1 MPASE
6 ASSFE
11 ELTLESNDGSKR
23 TVDLR
28 AGVVSVDYYE
38 DILSPTV
45 TAKIRV
51 INTGHTIKAEGKEE
65 KQSIYNGL
73 PLRGGE
79 RLTMKILDQGKANN
93 NSKEKTGL
101 DFTDPKKYLFVS
113 SITQVLQETQRES
126 FLLNLVSREAITNET
141 TRVFK
146 RYNGIISETVKKILT
161 DPLIG
166 FNVDESELDKVESTK
181 GSYDFVGNLR
191 KPFSTLISLASK
203 SIPDKSGDATA
214 GFVFFQTQDGFQFS
228 SVDSLIKKPPKA
240 TYRYTDVN
248 KSSITRNNDF
258 NILKYNIDK
267 NQNLVENL
275 RMGTYSFT
283 RLTFNPLNFQFKQE
297 VYNYGDKNSP
307 KKNDRM
313 NNLGTKELQ
322 LPKISD
328 DSKLT
333 LDQLPTRVVSQI
345 VDVGAS
351 TTVSKDDNYPADK
364 YQGQNVV
371 RYNLL
376 MTQSMSMT
384 VPCNTDLKAGDI
396 INCLFPKISGED
408 KNEYDS
414 EESGKYM
421 IKELCHHFEA
431 KRSFTSMTL
440 VRDTYGLHGGES

>member
-1 MPASE
+1 MSASE

-11 ELTLESNDGSKR
+11 ELVIQSNDQKR
-23 TVDLR
+23 TANLT

-51 INTGHTIKAEGKEE
+51 INTGDSIAKEGLKE

-79 RLTMKILDQGKANN
+79 RLSMKILDQGKTGKG
-93 NSKEKTGL
+93 KEKKGL
-101 DFTDPKKYLFVS
+101 DFSNPEKYLFVS
-113 SITQVLQETQRES
+113 SITQVLQEEQRES

-141 TRVFK
+141 TRVYK
-146 RYNGIISETVKKILT
+146 RYKGRISDTVRKILT

-166 FNVDESELDKVESTK
+166 LNVDKSKLNKIVESTK

-203 SIPDKSGDATA
+203 SIPVKSGDATA
-214 GFVFFQTQDGFQFS
+214 GFVFFQTQDGFRFS
-228 SVDSLIKKPPKA
+228 SIDSLIKQKSKA
-240 TYRYTDVN
+240 TYTYTDVN
-248 KSSITRNNDF
+248 ESSITKNNDYK
-258 NILKYNIDK
+258 ILQYTVDK
-267 NQNLVENL
+267 NQNLIENL
-275 RMGTYSFT
+275 RMGTYSFR
-283 RLTFNPLNFQFKQE
+283 RLSFNPLSFQFKQE

-333 LDQLPTRVVSQI
+333 LDQLPTRTVSQI
-345 VDVGAS
+345 VDIGAS

-376 MTQSMSMT
+376 MTQSVSMT

-396 INCLFPKISGED
+396 ITCRFPKISRED
-408 KNEYDS
+408 KNEYDP

-440 VRDTYGLHGGES
+440 VRDTYGFYVGES

>member
-1 MPASE
+1 MSASE

-11 ELTLESNDGSKR
+11 ELVIQSNDQKR
-23 TVDLR
+23 TANLT

-51 INTGHTIKAEGKEE
+51 INTGDSIAKEGLKE

-79 RLTMKILDQGKANN
+79 RLSMKILDQGKTGKG
-93 NSKEKTGL
+93 KEKKGL
-101 DFTDPKKYLFVS
+101 DFSNPEKYLFVS
-113 SITQVLQETQRES
+113 SITQVLQEEQRES

-141 TRVFK
+141 TRVYK
-146 RYNGIISETVKKILT
+146 RYKGRISDTVRKILT

-166 FNVDESELDKVESTK
+166 LNVDKSKLNKIVESTK

-203 SIPDKSGDATA
+203 SIPVKSGDATA
-214 GFVFFQTQDGFQFS
+214 GFVFFQTQDGFRFS
-228 SVDSLIKKPPKA
+228 SIDSLIKQKSKA
-240 TYRYTDVN
+240 TYTYTDVN
-248 KSSITRNNDF
+248 ESSITKNNDYK
-258 NILKYNIDK
+258 ILQYTVDK
-267 NQNLVENL
+267 NQNLIENL
-275 RMGTYSFT
+275 RMGTYSFR
-283 RLTFNPLNFQFKQE
+283 RLSFNPLSFQFKQE

-333 LDQLPTRVVSQI
+333 LDQLPTRTVSQI

-351 TTVSKDDNYPADK
+351 TTISKDDNYPADK

-376 MTQSMSMT
+376 MTQSVSMT

-396 INCLFPKISGED
+396 ITCLFPKISRED
-408 KNEYDS
+408 ENEYDS

>member
-1 MPASE
+1 MSASE

-11 ELTLESNDGSKR
+11 ELVIQSNDQKR
-23 TVDLR
+23 TANLT

-51 INTGHTIKAEGKEE
+51 INTGDSIAKEGLKE

-79 RLTMKILDQGKANN
+79 RLSMKILDQGKTGKG
-93 NSKEKTGL
+93 KEKKGL
-101 DFTDPKKYLFVS
+101 DFSNPEKYLFVS
-113 SITQVLQETQRES
+113 SITQVLQEEQRES

-141 TRVFK
+141 TRVYK
-146 RYNGIISETVKKILT
+146 RYKGRISDTVRKILT

-166 FNVDESELDKVESTK
+166 LNVDKSKLNKIVESTK

-203 SIPDKSGDATA
+203 SIPVKSGDATA
-214 GFVFFQTQDGFQFS
+214 GFVFFQTQDGFRFS
-228 SVDSLIKKPPKA
+228 SIDSLIKQKSKA
-240 TYRYTDVN
+240 TYTYTDVN
-248 KSSITRNNDF
+248 ESSITKNNDYK
-258 NILKYNIDK
+258 ILQYTVDK
-267 NQNLVENL
+267 NQNLIENL
-275 RMGTYSFT
+275 RMGTYSFR
-283 RLTFNPLNFQFKQE
+283 RLSFNPLSFQFKQE

-333 LDQLPTRVVSQI
+333 LDQLPTRTVSQI
-345 VDVGAS
+345 VDIGAS

-376 MTQSMSMT
+376 MTQSVSMT

-396 INCLFPKISGED
+396 ITCRFPKISRED
-408 KNEYDS
+408 KNEYDP

-440 VRDTYGLHGGES
+440 VRDTYGFYGGES

>member
-1 MPASE
+1 MSASE
-6 ASSFE
+6 AASFE
-11 ELTLESNDGSKR
+11 ELVIQSNDQKR
-23 TVDLR
+23 TINLV

-51 INTGHTIKAEGKEE
+51 INTGDTIVKEGSKE

-79 RLTMKILDQGKANN
+79 RLSMKILDQGKTGEGE
-93 NSKEKTGL
+93 EKKGL
-101 DFTDPKKYLFVS
+101 DFSNPEKYLFVS
-113 SITQVLQETQRES
+113 SITQVLQEEQRES

-146 RYNGIISETVKKILT
+146 RYTGVISETVKKILT

-166 FNVDESELDKVESTK
+166 FNVDKSKLGDIVESTS

-203 SIPDKSGDATA
+203 SIPNKSGDATA

-228 SVDSLIKKPPKA
+228 SIDSLIKQKSKA
-240 TYRYTDVN
+240 TYTYTDVN
-248 KSSITRNNDF
+248 ESSITKNNDYK
-258 NILKYNIDK
+258 ILQYTVDK
-267 NQNLVENL
+267 NQNLIENL
-275 RMGTYSFT
+275 RMGTYSFR
-283 RLTFNPLNFQFKQE
+283 RLSFNPLSFQFKQE
-297 VYNYGDKNSP
+297 VYNYGDKNSA

-333 LDQLPTRVVSQI
+333 LDQLPTRTVSQI

-376 MTQSMSMT
+376 MTQSVSMT

-396 INCLFPKISGED
+396 ITCLFPKISRED

>member
-1 MPASE
+1 MSASE
-6 ASSFE
+6 SSSFE

-51 INTGHTIKAEGKEE
+51 INTGDTIAKEGENE
-65 KQSIYNGL
+65 RQSIYNGL

-79 RLTMKILDQGKANN
+79 RLSMKILDQGKADNDG
-93 NSKEKTGL
+93 KEKTGL
-101 DFTDPKKYLFVS
+101 DFSSDPKKYLFVS

-166 FNVDESELDKVESTK
+166 FNVDELEVNNIVEPTEEP
-181 GSYDFVGNLR
+181 YEFVGNLR

-203 SIPDKSGDATA
+203 SIPVKSGDATA

-228 SVDSLIKKPPKA
+228 SIDSLIKKPSKA
-240 TYRYTDVN
+240 TYTYTDIN
-248 KSSITRNNDF
+248 ESSITRNNDF
-258 NILKYNIDK
+258 NILQYNIDK

-283 RLTFNPLNFQFKQE
+283 RLTFNPLNYQFNQE
-297 VYNYGDKNSP
+297 VYKYGDKNSS

-313 NNLGTKELQ
+313 NNLGKELQ

-333 LDQLPTRVVSQI
+333 LGQLPTRVVSQI
-345 VDVGAS
+345 VDIGAS

-376 MTQSMSMT
+376 MTQSVSMT

-396 INCLFPKISGED
+396 ITCLFPKISRGNT
-408 KNEYDS
+408 NEYEP

-431 KRSFTSMTL
+431 RRSFTSMTL
-440 VRDTYGLHGGES
+440 LRDTFGLYGG

>member
-1 MPASE
+1 MSASE
-6 ASSFE
+6 SSSFE

-51 INTGHTIKAEGKEE
+51 INTGDTIAKEGENE
-65 KQSIYNGL
+65 RQSIYNGL

-79 RLTMKILDQGKANN
+79 RLSMKILDQGKADNDG
-93 NSKEKTGL
+93 KEKTGL
-101 DFTDPKKYLFVS
+101 DFSSDPKKYLFVS

-166 FNVDESELDKVESTK
+166 FNVDELEVNNIVEPTEEP
-181 GSYDFVGNLR
+181 YEFVGNLR

-203 SIPDKSGDATA
+203 SIPVKSGDATA

-228 SVDSLIKKPPKA
+228 SIDSLIKKPSKA
-240 TYRYTDVN
+240 TYTYTDIN
-248 KSSITRNNDF
+248 ESSITRNNDF
-258 NILKYNIDK
+258 NILQYNIDK

-283 RLTFNPLNFQFKQE
+283 RLTFNPLNYQFNQE
-297 VYNYGDKNSP
+297 VYKYGDKNSS

-313 NNLGTKELQ
+313 NNLGKELQ

-345 VDVGAS
+345 VDIGAS

-376 MTQSMSMT
+376 MTQSVSMT

-396 INCLFPKISGED
+396 ITCLFPKISRGNT
-408 KNEYDS
+408 NEYEP

-431 KRSFTSMTL
+431 RRSFTSMTL
-440 VRDTYGLHGGES
+440 LRDTFGLYGG